1 MITNDLRSK
10 SLDLLRFPLALV
22 VLTIHVFTT
31 DGLTIH
37 GQTVT
42 FENMPLMLE
51 VNYFIDGFLRGQS
64 VPVYFFISGFVFFLG
79 VELTK
84 EKYLQK
90 LKNRVRTLFI
100 PYVLW
105 NLLAFV
111 LLLIYFLPVFSSLFP
126 GLHNSTLNL
135 TLSSFGDLFWNNKG
149 DMIVHSVMSET
160 TLDGTGIY
168 PIDVPLWFVR
178 DLMIVVLC
186 TPLLYAIIRKTG
198 FYFIC
203 LLGLLWFFLSYMEL
217 GHVNQLLVAF
227 FFFSWG
233 AYMSINKKDMIAEF
247 KRFFIPSMILYPVL
261 SLLYVFAVHYC
272 ADACVTI
279 KRLNVLVGL
288 FFAYNISAWLL
299 TRGTCKV
306 SSFLAGASFFIYV
319 SHCLICGNVLKGL
332 FVILS
337 PRTQVG
343 MLVIYILTIV
353 LTVAFL
359 LGVFYMLRRYFP
371 AFLKIIAGR
380 R

>member
-1 MITNDLRSK
+1 MTNDLRSN
-10 SLDLLRFPLALV
+10 SLNLLRFPLALV
-22 VLTIHVFTT
+22 VLTIHVMTT
-31 DGLTIH
+31 EGFTIH
-37 GQTVT
+37 GQTMT
-42 FENMPLMLE
+42 FENMPLLLE
-51 VNYFIDGFLRGQS
+51 MNYFIDGFLRGQS
-64 VPVYFFISGFVFFLG
+64 VPIYFFISGFVFFLG
-79 VELTK
+79 IEFTPG
-84 EKYLQK
+84 KYLQK
-90 LKNRVRTLFI
+90 LKNRAKTLFI
-100 PYVLW
+100 PYILW
-105 NLLAFV
+105 NLLAVMLMFFY
-111 LLLIYFLPVFSSLFP
+111 LLPVFASFFP
-126 GLHNSTLNL
+126 GLHSAELNITLHSLGSVFWNY
-135 TLSSFGDLFWNNKG
+135 TGDLIINP
-149 DMIVHSVMSET
+149 SAPETVM
-160 TLDGTGIY
+160 DRMGIY
-168 PIDVPLWFVR
+168 PIDFPLWFVR
-178 DLMIVVLC
+178 DLIIVVLC

-203 LLGLLWFFLSYMEL
+203 LLGLFWFFLSYMEL
-217 GHVNQLLVAF
+217 GHINQLLVAF

-319 SHCLICGNVLKGL
+319 SHGLICGNVLKGL